1 MRKSSKVWVVGMR
14 KKDKGAK
21 VDYGHYDFMWRET
34 WRYLGQ
40 GVLGCILI
48 NYVFYKSPWAF
59 ILLLPVPAFY
69 LKWMQKQKVI
79 RRRKTLHYQ
88 FKDALASLNVAV
100 QAGYSM
106 ENAVSACARDMEK
119 LYGKQEDIVK
129 EFHYMEARLGVS
141 VPVEELF
148 QDLGKRS
155 QIEDIE
161 NFAAI
166 FATAKRTGG
175 SLPGILQKTA
185 RMLGDKID
193 VKKEIEATLAAK
205 KSEQLIMSIMP
216 FGIILYMQ
224 ITSPGFLQVLYGNIF
239 GTAAMSVCLGIYF
252 LVYWMGRRIV
262 DIEV

>member
-1 MRKSSKVWVVGMR
+1 MR
-14 KKDKGAK
+14 KKEKSAK
-21 VDYGHYDFMWRET
+21 MDYDRYDFPWKELC
-34 WRYLGQ
+34 RYLGQ
-40 GVLGCILI
+40 GALGCVLI
-48 NYVFYKSPWAF
+48 NYLFYKSIWVF
-59 ILLLPVPAFY
+59 ILLLPAPAFY
-69 LKWMQKQKVI
+69 LLWMKKQ
-79 RRRKTLHYQ
+79 RMLQRRKTLNYQ

-106 ENAVSACARDMEK
+106 ENAVSACARDLEK

-129 EFHYMEARLGVS
+129 EFHYMEARLGVG
-141 VPVEELF
+141 VPIEELF
-148 QDLGKRS
+148 RDLGERS
-155 QIEDIE
+155 RLEDIE
-161 NFAAI
+161 SFAII

-224 ITSPGFLQVLYGNIF
+224 MTSPGFLQVLYGNLF
-239 GTAAMSVCLGIYF
+239 GAAAMSVCLGIYF
-252 LVYWMGRRIV
+252 LAYWMGRRIV